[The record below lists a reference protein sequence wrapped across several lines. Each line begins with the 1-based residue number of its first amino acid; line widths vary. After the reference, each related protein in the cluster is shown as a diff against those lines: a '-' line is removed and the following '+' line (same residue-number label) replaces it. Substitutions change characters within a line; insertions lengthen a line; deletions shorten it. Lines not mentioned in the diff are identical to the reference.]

1 MAHSKP
7 ETGRAQS
14 VPAGRWRTALLLVL
28 AVTLAGCTKGMGD
41 LTQYVAQVKARKPGP
56 IEPLPQI
63 KPYETFTYSDSNM
76 RSPFSPDT
84 QAQPEKLSAAGSGIH
99 PDFNRNKEYLEQY
112 PLDALTMVGTIEMGG
127 RTYAL
132 IKDGD
137 GVVHRVTI
145 GNHLGQN
152 YGKITKITETGIKLT
167 EIVPN
172 GLGGWMERS
181 ASLSLSQ

>member
-1 MAHSKP
+1 MAHSKL
-7 ETGRAQS
+7 ESGKGQNLMVR
-14 VPAGRWRTALLLVL
+14 GLRTALMIVF
-28 AVTLAGCTKGMGD
+28 AITLAACTKGMTD
-41 LTQYVAQVKARKPGP
+41 LTQYTAQVKARKPGP

-63 KPYETFTYSDSNM
+63 KPYETFTYADSNM

-84 QAQPEKLSAAGSGIH
+84 QAQPEKLTAKGSGIH
-99 PDFNRNKEYLEQY
+99 PDFNRNKEYLEQF
-112 PLDALTMVGTIEMGG
+112 PLDALTMVGTIEMGEK
-127 RTYAL
+127 TYAL

-137 GVVHRVTI
+137 GVVHRVTA

-172 GLGGWMERS
+172 GLGAWMERS